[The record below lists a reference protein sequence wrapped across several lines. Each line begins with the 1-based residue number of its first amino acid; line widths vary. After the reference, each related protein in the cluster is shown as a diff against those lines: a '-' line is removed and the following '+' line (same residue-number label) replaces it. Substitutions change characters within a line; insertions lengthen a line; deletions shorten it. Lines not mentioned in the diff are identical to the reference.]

1 MSTSLCPIQGVNIEH
16 VISQTNVWELE
27 QLIDEKGGV
36 IMKKIKEKKS
46 KVSKMIDKEERMVKK
61 EVSEFYTDDIR
72 ADMKLASDEDPFAG
86 ILSSV
91 KKEQSTQGF
100 TEEEMQEKC
109 FQIRNN
115 VKDCKPDN
123 IEINFVEGVLRF
135 KGNKYE
141 LGSTVVKAVAMED
154 SKTVYLHIK
163 KGDAVSSLVFLGGDD
178 AQAFLVTKDDN
189 KTLFTRL
196 TEFHLLSI
204 SESSTP
210 EREIGLMVSYSWI
223 TAKVYSGIIMGNSLD
238 PIKNLLLSESFISE
252 GTEDQK
258 SMIEEEGD
266 RNEEN

>member
-1 MSTSLCPIQGVNIEH
+1 MG
-16 VISQTNVWELE
+16 
-27 QLIDEKGGV
+27 
-36 IMKKIKEKKS
+36 KKKEKKNIAL
-46 KVSKMIDKEERMVKK
+46 KMLEKEQKMVDQ
-61 EVSEFYTDDIR
+61 EISEFYPDGIR
-72 ADMKLASDEDPFAG
+72 ADIASSSDEDPFTQ
-86 ILSSV
+86 ILSTD
-91 KKEQSTQGF
+91 KKEQSAQAF

-123 IEINFVEGVLRF
+123 IEINFIEGVLRF

-141 LGSTVVKAVAMED
+141 LGSTVVKAVAMD
-154 SKTVYLHIK
+154 ASKPVYLHIK
-163 KGDAVSSLVFLGGDD
+163 KEDAVSSLVFIGGND

-223 TAKVYSGIIMGNSLD
+223 PAQVHFSIIMGYSLN
-238 PIKNLLLSESFISE
+238 PIKNLLLSDNFASES
-252 GTEDQK
+252 TENQ
-258 SMIEEEGD
+258 SPMIEKES
-266 RNEEN
+266 NENEQGKDNKHS

>member
-1 MSTSLCPIQGVNIEH
+1 MAKKKKKKSGAVKALKK
-16 VISQTNVWELE
+16 ELE
-27 QLIDEKGGV
+27 MVNQVTSKFYPDGILAD
-36 IMKKIKEKKS
+36 IK
-46 KVSKMIDKEERMVKK
+46 
-61 EVSEFYTDDIR
+61 F
-72 ADMKLASDEDPFAG
+72 APDEDPFAQ
-86 ILSSV
+86 ILSTV

-123 IEINFVEGVLRF
+123 IEINFIEGALRVR
-135 KGNKYE
+135 GNKYE
-141 LGSTVVKAVAMED
+141 LGSTVVKAVAMDD

-210 EREIGLMVSYSWI
+210 KREIGLMVSYSWI
-223 TAKVYSGIIMGNSLD
+223 TAQVYSGIIMGNSLD

-252 GTEDQK
+252 GAEDQK
-258 SMIEEEGD
+258 SVIEEEGD

>member
-1 MSTSLCPIQGVNIEH
+1 MA
-16 VISQTNVWELE
+16 
-27 QLIDEKGGV
+27 KR
-36 IMKKIKEKKS
+36 KEKKS
-46 KVSKMIDKEERMVKK
+46 GAVKALKK
-61 EVSEFYTDDIR
+61 EQEMVNQVTSKFYPDGMLADI
-72 ADMKLASDEDPFAG
+72 KSASDEDPFAQ
-86 ILSSV
+86 ILSTV

-123 IEINFVEGVLRF
+123 IEINFVEGALRVR
-135 KGNKYE
+135 GNKYD
-141 LGSTVVKAVAMED
+141 LGSTAVKAVAMDD

-178 AQAFLVTKDDN
+178 AQAFLVTKDNN